1 MYYYQNTDSR
11 HRSTS
16 ISSRPKKPPAQKNKE
31 HQDTVKYRVMDL
43 MDCREYI
50 LTFPLVEE
58 CQPFDEEIVVYKIC
72 GRWFATM
79 IFSRPEYV
87 AVKCNPDRA
96 ILLRDEY
103 SAITP
108 AWHFNKRHWNDL
120 NVEMLPDEVVKREL
134 RHSYFTVIQK
144 NVTPKALREEVLSLA
159 SEHGLEDDAV
169 LPE

>member
-1 MYYYQNTDSR
+1 
-11 HRSTS
+11 
-16 ISSRPKKPPAQKNKE
+16 
-31 HQDTVKYRVMDL
+31 
-43 MDCREYI
+43 MDCRDYM

-58 CQPFDEEIVVYKIC
+58 CQPFDEDILVYKIC
-72 GRWFATM
+72 GKWFATM
-79 IFSRPEYV
+79 IFSRPEFA

-120 NVEMLPDEVVKREL
+120 NVEMLPDEVVRREL
-134 RHSYFTVIQK
+134 RHSYFTVIIK
-144 NVTPKALREEVLSLA
+144 KVHTNELREEVLSIA
-159 SEHGLEDDAV
+159 FESGLQDDAV